1 MRAIIVTSMTTR
13 HAYGTTLWVDLEAPK
28 RSELREVMHEFG
40 IASEIEEEIVS
51 PTPYPVVA
59 SYPEY
64 AYLILHFPTADM
76 KGGARNQEVDFI
88 VGSDFIITVRY
99 EVIGSIH
106 NLHKVFEAERLL
118 GTTTEVEGPALLERI
133 MRRLYGAMRD
143 EMETVANSLDRIE
156 RDIFSG
162 KERRTVRTIS
172 EIARVLLRFDTS
184 LMRHEEPLADFLE
197 HLSLPAFFG
206 KSFTRTAGKIE
217 SERAHVETLV
227 ASYRAV
233 ARELRETNDS
243 LLSTSQN
250 EAMKVFTAITVG
262 TLPLAL
268 IASILTIPAEHAPII
283 GTEYDFWIIVG
294 MMLITEVVL
303 LSFLHHKKWI

>member
-1 MRAIIVTSMTTR
+1 MTTR
-13 HAYGTTLWVDLEAPK
+13 HSYGKTLWVDLEAP
-28 RSELREVMHEFG
+28 RREELREVMHEFD
-40 IASEIEEEIVS
+40 IAPEIEEEIVS
-51 PTPYPVVA
+51 PTPYPVIA
-59 SYPEY
+59 AYPEY
-64 AYLILHFPTADM
+64 AYLILHFPTADL

-88 VGSDFIITVRY
+88 VGKNFIITVRY

-118 GTTTEVEGPALLERI
+118 GTITEVEGPALLERI

-143 EMETVANSLDRIE
+143 EMESVAISLDRIE

-172 EIARVLLRFDTS
+172 EVARVLLRFDTS

-206 KSFTRTAGKIE
+206 KGFARTAAKIE
-217 SERAHVETLV
+217 SEREHVETLV

-233 ARELRETNDS
+233 ASELRETNDS

-250 EAMKVFTAITVG
+250 ETMKVFTAITVIL
-262 TLPLAL
+262 LPMTL
-268 IASILTIPAEHAPII
+268 IAGIFGMHTQYEPLMGHPH
-283 GTEYDFWIIVG
+283 DFWIVLSIMLGVG
-294 MMLITEVVL
+294 LITAV
-303 LSFLHHKKWI
+303 FLRHKKWI